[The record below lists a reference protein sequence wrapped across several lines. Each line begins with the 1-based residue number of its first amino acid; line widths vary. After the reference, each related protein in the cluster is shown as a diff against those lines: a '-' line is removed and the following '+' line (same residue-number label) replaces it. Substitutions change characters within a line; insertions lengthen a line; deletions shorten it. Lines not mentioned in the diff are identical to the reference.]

1 LGRLVRPGDINC
13 GLSRFGG
20 RVVVPASAEVRGRVD
35 NGGKDGKNESK
46 KADREMKSKGKIL
59 IVDDEPINL
68 EFFDVMLSKLG
79 FKIEKAAD
87 GEEALQKVTETDPDL
102 IILDNIMPRLS
113 GWEVTKK
120 LKQDKEYRKY
130 RQTPIIMFSAM
141 DEVSDKIEGLE
152 LGVDDYITKPFNFS
166 EVLARIRAVLRNREL
181 ARQVS
186 RRERRIAVVE
196 SLNNSLIFF
205 TQNIKKPISGL
216 IAAAEKLDGL
226 DQKKISEFAG
236 LVKREGAEILATLQG
251 LEDEI
256 EELQNKGDKLKM
268 GDLSLEELEK
278 KLQKHLRNWK
288 KHNQSD
294 DGASA

>member
-1 LGRLVRPGDINC
+1 
-13 GLSRFGG
+13 LSR
-20 RVVVPASAEVRGRVD
+20 VRGVD
-35 NGGKDGKNESK
+35 NGGQDGENDSK
-46 KADREMKSKGKIL
+46 KVDVNMKSKGKIL

-79 FKIEKAAD
+79 FRIEKAAD
-87 GEEALQKVTETDPDL
+87 GEEALQKVVDTNPDL

-120 LKQDKEYRKY
+120 LKQDKEFRRY

-181 ARQVS
+181 AKQVS
-186 RRERRIAVVE
+186 RRERRISLVE

-205 TQNIKKPISGL
+205 TQHIKKPISGL
-216 IAAAEKLDGL
+216 ISAAEKLDPA
-226 DQKKISEFAG
+226 DQEHVEALAE

-256 EELQNKGDKLKM
+256 QELQSKGDRLRK
-268 GDLSLEELEK
+268 GDLSVEDLEK
-278 KLQKHLRNWK
+278 RLQKNLRNWRK
-288 KHNQSD
+288 RKAGSE
-294 DGASA
+294 ASA

>member
-1 LGRLVRPGDINC
+1 
-13 GLSRFGG
+13 
-20 RVVVPASAEVRGRVD
+20 
-35 NGGKDGKNESK
+35 
-46 KADREMKSKGKIL
+46 MKSKGKIL

-79 FKIEKAAD
+79 FTIEKAAD
-87 GEEALQKVTETDPDL
+87 GEEALQKVVDTNPDL

-120 LKQDKEYRKY
+120 LKQDKEFRKY

-181 ARQVS
+181 TKQVA
-186 RRERRIAVVE
+186 RRERRISLVE

-205 TQNIKKPISGL
+205 TQHIKKPISDL
-216 IAAAEKLDGL
+216 IEAADSLNPN
-226 DQKKISEFAG
+226 DQHKVEELAM
-236 LVKREGAEILATLQG
+236 LVKREGVEILATLQG

-256 EELQNKGDKLKM
+256 AELQNKGDRLKR

-288 KHNQSD
+288 KRTPGEEA
-294 DGASA
+294 GA